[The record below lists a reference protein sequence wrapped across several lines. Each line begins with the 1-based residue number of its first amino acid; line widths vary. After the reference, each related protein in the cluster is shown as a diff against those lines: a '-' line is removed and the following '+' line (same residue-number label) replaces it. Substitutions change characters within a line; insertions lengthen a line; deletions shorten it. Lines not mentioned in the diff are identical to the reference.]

1 MDISLPNNMESFLK
15 EKVAEGLF
23 STMDEAVTFAIQF
36 AFIDNSNIQARIDSL
51 NSEIQKG
58 LDDYEAGRYTDG
70 EIAYQKLMEKYDQ
83 V

>member
-70 EIAYQKLMEKYDQ
+70 ETAYQKLMEKYDQ